1 MLRPAKKLGRQ
12 AALQMLTK
20 NNISPFLHGTFLT
33 LCNYNQLNI
42 YFKRYILINKI
53 KKMRHF
59 KLLLAVLFLYMLLT
73 FNSCGDKTDEELKTQ
88 EETSSD
94 KDKELKDREEF
105 LRLKEEELRAREEAL
120 NLKDSL
126 GVDTTKEQKDSAKV
140 KEEEKKKEKNV
151 TEKEKELNKR
161 LDNPKTA
168 VTDYLEY
175 IKRGVN
181 ESGSFDK
188 NMKNASELWLSP
200 SFQRFKSNYKNTT
213 KFIVLSEPKVVSQK
227 GDNAKVKVKVKKVDA
242 VTKDGSQKETSSEMT
257 VTYNLVADKNG
268 KWKIKNNVVVK
279 DK

>member
-1 MLRPAKKLGRQ
+1 M
-12 AALQMLTK
+12 
-20 NNISPFLHGTFLT
+20 
-33 LCNYNQLNI
+33 
-42 YFKRYILINKI
+42 YFKRFILINKFN
-53 KKMRHF
+53 KKMRIL
-59 KLLLAVLFLYMLLT
+59 KLTPFLFLLFIVLN
-73 FNSCGDKTDEELKTQ
+73 FNSCGDKTEDELKTQ
-88 EETSSD
+88 DETSSD
-94 KDKELKDREEF
+94 KEKELKDKEEF
-105 LRLKEEELRAREEAL
+105 LRLKEEELNAREEAL
-120 NLKDSL
+120 NLRDSL
-126 GVDTTKEQKDSAKV
+126 GVDTTKELTDSAKV
-140 KEEEKKKEKNV
+140 KEEEKKKEKKV

-168 VTDYLEY
+168 ITDYLEY

-188 NMKNASELWLSP
+188 NMKNASEVWLSP

-227 GDNAKVKVKVKKVDA
+227 GNNAKVKVKVKKVDA
-242 VTKDGSQKETSSEMT
+242 VTKDGSKKETSSKIT